1 MRKITIMLSLFI
13 LIVQPLMATSIND
26 THKAILESDIKK
38 LLLVEPSEEES
49 VVLAAIAYK
58 EYLNLL
64 AESLILLS
72 GDAVNNTIVEYLL
85 VDFIV
90 GRDNYNQ
97 LIKNVKNKSI
107 DDVCHLSFD
116 PPLTVDGKLQEGAK
130 AYSSYLVE
138 IAKGDYPFTYQEVKD
153 VILGYLPVAYQN
165 RLFLVSVNPP
175 TQDRITEVLLL
186 EKTFELDLDLQ
197 KVRSDLSK

>member
-1 MRKITIMLSLFI
+1 
-13 LIVQPLMATSIND
+13 MATSIND

-90 GRDNYNQ
+90 ERDNYNQ